1 MAAKEERV
9 EKKPEK
15 PAWLVEAEA
24 RRKLHE
30 QRRHNKTKQQGE
42 NDREQNKPVQNGPVL
57 RSLPRRP
64 EPVIDSNVGV
74 NKHHNVMLRPVRK
87 PEAVSTKSDDASD
100 TNRSINVRLRPV
112 SKPDPVEGPV
122 DEKSDSG
129 RHNVFLRPIP
139 KPEQAVN
146 DKNEDLPGK
155 FQPVRLK
162 PIVTPF
168 DRKPSGSTTS
178 DNVTVPMLT
187 QISSEMMNTSSQPM
201 RPVTQ
206 AFSCAVTSS
215 RAQENGDVLDQSSRS
230 AGAAKNSTEHHF
242 VRSLKPITSENPAI
256 SRSEA
261 AVSEGSSSRPNGS
274 RVTVSS
280 NYVSAPYKMAPKTR
294 PKPGNRSKT
303 VTVTASEVPDLSKAR
318 RTSVELVRTKVEKK
332 SSRPVS
338 SGVLSSQVKSPG
350 DLKGPRRANDTRER
364 VETFD
369 TSYRPTATGDV
380 LPQWKIDLIEKKRT
394 VGSSRAQIM
403 RGEFYSAVMVVAP
416 N

>member
-9 EKKPEK
+9 EQKLEK

-42 NDREQNKPVQNGPVL
+42 NDREQDKPVQNGPVL

-64 EPVIDSNVGV
+64 EPVIDSNAGV
-74 NKHHNVMLRPVRK
+74 SKHHNVMLRPVRK
-87 PEAVSTKSDDASD
+87 PEAVSTKSDDAND

-122 DEKSDSG
+122 GEKSDSG

-139 KPEQAVN
+139 KPEPAVS

-162 PIVTPF
+162 PIVTPY
-168 DRKPSGSTTS
+168 DRPSGSTTS
-178 DNVTVPMLT
+178 DNETVPMLT
-187 QISSEMMNTSSQPM
+187 QISSETMKSSSRPM

-206 AFSCAVTSS
+206 AFSSAVTSS

-242 VRSLKPITSENPAI
+242 VLSLKPITSEKPAI

-280 NYVSAPYKMAPKTR
+280 NYVSAPYKMAPKAR
-294 PKPGNRSKT
+294 PKPSNRSKT

-338 SGVLSSQVKSPG
+338 SGVLSSQVKTPG
-350 DLKGPRRANDTRER
+350 DLRGPRRANDTRER

-369 TSYRPTATGDV
+369 SSYRPTATGDV

-394 VGSSRAQIM
+394 VGSSRAQTM
-403 RGEFYSAVMVVAP
+403 RGEFYSAVTVVAP

>member
-42 NDREQNKPVQNGPVL
+42 NDREQDKPVQNGPVL

-64 EPVIDSNVGV
+64 EPVIDSNAGV

-87 PEAVSTKSDDASD
+87 PEAVSTKSDDAND

-112 SKPDPVEGPV
+112 SKSDPVEGPV

-129 RHNVFLRPIP
+129 RHNTFLRPIP
-139 KPEQAVN
+139 KPEPVVN
-146 DKNEDLPGK
+146 DKSEDLPGK

-162 PIVTPF
+162 PISTPY
-168 DRKPSGSTTS
+168 DRKPSGSTTC
-178 DNVTVPMLT
+178 DNETVPMLT
-187 QISSEMMNTSSQPM
+187 QISSEMMNTSSRPM
-201 RPVTQ
+201 RPITQ
-206 AFSCAVTSS
+206 AFSSAVTSS
-215 RAQENGDVLDQSSRS
+215 RAQENGDVLHQSSRS

-242 VRSLKPITSENPAI
+242 IRSLKPITSEKPAI

-280 NYVSAPYKMAPKTR
+280 NYVSAPYKMSPKTR

-338 SGVLSSQVKSPG
+338 SGVLSSQVKSSG
-350 DLKGPRRANDTRER
+350 DLKGPRRGNDTRER
-364 VETFD
+364 LDTFD
-369 TSYRPTATGDV
+369 SSYQPTATGDV
-380 LPQWKIDLIEKKRT
+380 LPKWKIDLIEKRRT
-394 VGSSRAQIM
+394 VGSSRAQTM
-403 RGEFYSAVMVVAP
+403 RGEFYSAVTAVAP